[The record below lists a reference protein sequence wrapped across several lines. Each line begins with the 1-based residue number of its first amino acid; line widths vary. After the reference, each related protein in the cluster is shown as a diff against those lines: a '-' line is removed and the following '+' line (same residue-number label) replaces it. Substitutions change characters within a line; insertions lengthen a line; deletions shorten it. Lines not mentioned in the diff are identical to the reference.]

1 MEPETINA
9 NHRQA
14 GVFILQFRRVAPYL
28 EDAQSFSMG
37 DTFGGSTVNGQDTV
51 TLLNSPV
58 AVGKCARDYLV
69 NLEQNTNRSFLC

>member
-1 MEPETINA
+1 M
-9 NHRQA
+9 
-14 GVFILQFRRVAPYL
+14 APYL

-69 NLEQNTNRSFLC
+69 NLEQNTNGSFFYIA

>member
-1 MEPETINA
+1 
-9 NHRQA
+9 
-14 GVFILQFRRVAPYL
+14 
-28 EDAQSFSMG
+28 MG

-69 NLEQNTNRSFLC
+69 NLEQNTEFLYCMTVVK